1 MVTGTGKDIWLDKT
15 ETREQVI
22 RSSSYTTTKSQVRR
36 MVRLFRQFVQ
46 GFELH
51 PRSLGL
57 PPRRKGRESLTG
69 GAIKAA
75 LISGMLSCLMCT
87 AVPGAAG
94 WETGTA
100 QLDREAGPTH
110 NRKGDGNMG
119 TAKRLSEDEGKYL
132 LDLARKTIGN
142 RLSNSEPPRID
153 PETVP
158 QKFQERLGTFVTVTI
173 DGNLRGCIG
182 HIIPRETLI
191 EGIRENAINAAFR
204 DPRFSPLTQEEFDEI
219 QLEISVLTLPQELTY
234 TDAKDLLNKLRPGV
248 DGVIIK
254 KGYHE
259 ATFLPQVW
267 DQLPDKKEFLT
278 HLCLKAGL
286 SPHSWKTEKLVVST
300 YQVQAFEEEKAE

>member
-1 MVTGTGKDIWLDKT
+1 
-15 ETREQVI
+15 
-22 RSSSYTTTKSQVRR
+22 
-36 MVRLFRQFVQ
+36 
-46 GFELH
+46 
-51 PRSLGL
+51 
-57 PPRRKGRESLTG
+57 
-69 GAIKAA
+69 
-75 LISGMLSCLMCT
+75 
-87 AVPGAAG
+87 
-94 WETGTA
+94 
-100 QLDREAGPTH
+100 
-110 NRKGDGNMG
+110 MG
-119 TAKRLSEDEGKYL
+119 TAKWLSEDEGKYL

-142 RLSNSEPPRID
+142 KLSNSKPPHID
-153 PETVP
+153 PKTLP
-158 QKFQERLGTFVTVTI
+158 QKFREKLGTFVTVTI

-219 QLEISVLTLPQELTY
+219 EIEISVLTLPQELAY
-234 TDAKDLLNKLRPGV
+234 TDANDLLAKLRPGV

-286 SPHSWKTEKLVVST
+286 SPHSWNTEKLVVST
-300 YQVQAFEEEKAE
+300 YQVQAFEEEKIK